1 MQMKTIIIGAT
12 SGIGREL
19 TKVLSS
25 EGYVVGVTGRRLLL
39 LEVLQD
45 ELVPQVFIKQMDV
58 TDLEVPTD
66 LQELIDEVPEKS
78 FT

>member
-25 EGYVVGVTGRRLLL
+25 EGYVVGVTGRRLLP